1 MSERLQQLML
11 KKQRLLARSGDLR
24 ERLIEQSAGFSPA
37 FSFADRLHDGIA
49 TLRRHPEWVVG
60 ALAFMLV
67 ARPRFVWRWAKRG
80 LVGWRVWRTIQ
91 DLLARATPPRP
102 RAE

>member
-11 KKQRLLARSGDLR
+11 KKQRLLARSSDLR

-60 ALAFMLV
+60 AAVFVLV

-80 LVGWRVWRTIQ
+80 LVGWRLWRTVQ
-91 DLLARATPPRP
+91 DLLSRTAAP
-102 RAE
+102 